1 MGTARINDKRI
12 DLAAAKLY
20 LKNLLES
27 RRNKLYDVHIRLL
40 VQPVNTGLNKSG
52 GGGGQR
58 RLKNK
63 PVAMVVAAV
72 HSFGASK
79 CNGRR
84 RGIGKDK
91 YCFENRKKKF
101 ETEKNRSRRHSQTIS
116 SVTAARTTR
125 CQGERG
131 EDLPPHTPPSIRACV
146 FNIALVRCRA
156 HVTFFTRAT
165 HTRQRAIVAFRVR
178 RRRSFVKKKLFGT
191 RPDGHTDVCVYTS
204 SNSAWQI
211 TKTIF
216 NDISS
221 PLPCKMPVRNTY
233 EFIPFRGKVSYFN
246 SSSLCFPLNVFKCVK
261 TD

>member
-27 RRNKLYDVHIRLL
+27 RWNKLYDVHIRLL
-40 VQPVNTGLNKSG
+40 VQPVFKSG

-91 YCFENRKKKF
+91 YCFENRKKK
-101 ETEKNRSRRHSQTIS
+101 I
-116 SVTAARTTR
+116 
-125 CQGERG
+125 
-131 EDLPPHTPPSIRACV
+131 
-146 FNIALVRCRA
+146 
-156 HVTFFTRAT
+156 
-165 HTRQRAIVAFRVR
+165 
-178 RRRSFVKKKLFGT
+178 
-191 RPDGHTDVCVYTS
+191 
-204 SNSAWQI
+204 
-211 TKTIF
+211 
-216 NDISS
+216 
-221 PLPCKMPVRNTY
+221 
-233 EFIPFRGKVSYFN
+233 
-246 SSSLCFPLNVFKCVK
+246 
-261 TD
+261 